1 MTFAEKRS
9 QTTSFFSKAILDFV
23 FPKDPGLIKVRKMN
37 QAERMNT
44 AKVLDFIGLVERHHY
59 PAEEHS
65 VTTEDG
71 YNLIIHRIPRS
82 PLSDNQKKKE
92 IIFLLHGILASSESW
107 VLYGPNKDLAFL
119 LADQGYDV
127 WVGNMRGNNYCR
139 SHTNMTI
146 YDPKFWQ
153 YSFHEVGTKDL
164 PAMFDYIFNYTKQ
177 KDLYY
182 IGHSMGCTSILTLL
196 SSKPEYNTKIKM
208 AILLAPAAFWMNVSP
223 SFNDFINILPFV
235 KEVLREREIYDFFP
249 QSLATVT
256 TARTLCNDKAVTQV
270 ICIAIL
276 FLIVGSDPPQLN
288 ITTLPDILSYVP
300 AGSSVQAFE
309 HYYQNVL
316 AKDFRHYDF
325 GIAENYRRYK
335 QKTPPSYDVKK
346 ISAPIN
352 IFYSENDMIVTE
364 KNILELDKRLPNVV
378 TKKVPY
384 KLFNHVD
391 FLWAIE
397 VKTLLYDNV
406 LELLQKFDFKQNKSK
421 H

>member
-1 MTFAEKRS
+1 
-9 QTTSFFSKAILDFV
+9 
-23 FPKDPGLIKVRKMN
+23 
-37 QAERMNT
+37 
-44 AKVLDFIGLVERHHY
+44 
-59 PAEEHS
+59 
-65 VTTEDG
+65 
-71 YNLIIHRIPRS
+71 
-82 PLSDNQKKKE
+82 
-92 IIFLLHGILASSESW
+92 
-107 VLYGPNKDLAFL
+107 
-119 LADQGYDV
+119 
-127 WVGNMRGNNYCR
+127 
-139 SHTNMTI
+139 
-146 YDPKFWQ
+146 
-153 YSFHEVGTKDL
+153 
-164 PAMFDYIFNYTKQ
+164 MFDYIFNYTKQ

-316 AKDFRHYDF
+316 ASGYF
-325 GIAENYRRYK
+325 
-335 QKTPPSYDVKK
+335 S
-346 ISAPIN
+346 S
-352 IFYSENDMIVTE
+352 
-364 KNILELDKRLPNVV
+364 
-378 TKKVPY
+378 
-384 KLFNHVD
+384 
-391 FLWAIE
+391 
-397 VKTLLYDNV
+397 
-406 LELLQKFDFKQNKSK
+406 
-421 H
+421 